1 MTETYTIE
9 SANDSVPIDPRVLR
23 ELRDLLREDEDL
35 DLGVR
40 LKDRQPAPGEQGA
53 IPLAV
58 EIITAATPLGR
69 IYADVLKHWID
80 RHKDV
85 SIKIRRKSDGL
96 SVELSGMN
104 VRDAERLI
112 KTAESGSGAELDGGD

>member
-9 SANDSVPIDPRVLR
+9 SADGSAPIDPKLLR

-53 IPLAV
+53 IPVAV
-58 EIITAATPLGR
+58 EIITAATPLGT
-69 IYADVLKHWID
+69 AFAGVLKHWID
-80 RHKDV
+80 NHKV
-85 SIKIRRKSDGL
+85 SVKVRRKSDGL
-96 SVELSGMN
+96 SFQLSGMN
-104 VRDAERLI
+104 VRDAERLMA
-112 KTAESGSGAELDGGD
+112 KLESRSGTEPDNGE

>member
-9 SANDSVPIDPRVLR
+9 SANDSVPIDPRLLR

-69 IYADVLKHWID
+69 IYADVLKHWIG

-96 SVELSGMN
+96 TVEVSGVN
-104 VRDAERLI
+104 VRDAERVI
-112 KTAESGSGAELDGGD
+112 ATAESGSGAELDDGD

>member
-9 SANDSVPIDPRVLR
+9 SASDSVPIDPRLLR

-58 EIITAATPLGR
+58 EIITAATPLAR
-69 IYADVLKHWID
+69 IYAGVLKHWID

-96 SVELSGMN
+96 TVEVSGMN
-104 VRDAERLI
+104 VRDAERVI
-112 KTAESGSGAELDGGD
+112 AKAESGSRAELADGD

>member
-9 SANDSVPIDPRVLR
+9 SADGGVPIDPRLLR

-58 EIITAATPLGR
+58 EIITAATPLAK

-96 SVELSGMN
+96 TVEVSG
-104 VRDAERLI
+104 VDIRDAERVI
-112 KTAESGSGAELDGGD
+112 ARAESGGGAELDDGD

>member
-112 KTAESGSGAELDGGD
+112 ATAESGSGAELDGGD

>member
-9 SANDSVPIDPRVLR
+9 SANDSVPIDPRLLR

-85 SIKIRRKSDGL
+85 SVKIRRKSDGL
-96 SVELSGMN
+96 SVEISGVN
-104 VRDAERLI
+104 VRDAERVI
-112 KTAESGSGAELDGGD
+112 ARAESGSGAELDDGD